1 MNNLESK
8 RGQLKK
14 LRQNSMLD
22 SFYTLSCACGSCS
35 CYCSCTMPALRS
47 DNFGRSPYSIR
58 DVSYAVD
65 FSAMR

>member
-1 MNNLESK
+1 MKDQESK

-14 LRQNSMLD
+14 LPRNSMLD
-22 SFYTLSCACGSCS
+22 SFYALSCACGSCN
-35 CYCSCTMPALRS
+35 CYCSCTQATLRGY
-47 DNFGRSPYSIR
+47 NFDTPERSR